1 MEQLNNSNF
10 IKACYGKNDS
20 SVPIWIMR
28 QAGRYLPEYLE
39 VRSKATFKELC
50 QSPELITKVVKQPI
64 DRFNLDAAILFSDI
78 LTFLDPLGASVS
90 FPDNGGPKI
99 ADPITTPDDLQKLHD
114 FDIAKE
120 LAFSL
125 NGIKAIKKA
134 LPQTPLIGFAGSPFT
149 ISCYLIE
156 GQGSKS
162 FDKPKKFLH
171 QYPDAANQLF
181 DMLADI
187 TGRYLNEQI
196 KAGADCV
203 QLFGSWDGILSRDD
217 FYEFTVK
224 PANKIFGQLKDK
236 NVPRIMFVN
245 NAAPY
250 LDLINEIDCEVVG
263 IDYRMDINQAA
274 SVLQNKSV
282 QGNLDP
288 SVLFGSPEHV
298 KEKTL
303 RQLQNFENL
312 DRLIFNLGHGIQPKT
327 PIESVQ
333 TVVETV
339 QNYR

>member
-1 MEQLNNSNF
+1 MALTNSNF
-10 IKACYGKNDS
+10 IKACYGKNDGS
-20 SVPIWIMR
+20 IPIWIMR

-50 QSPELITKVVKQPI
+50 QSPELITTVVKQPI

-90 FPDNGGPKI
+90 FPDQGGPKI
-99 ADPITTPDDLQKLHD
+99 ADPIDTPDDIKKLHD
-114 FDIAKE
+114 FDIKKE
-120 LAFSL
+120 LSFAL
-125 NGIKAIKKA
+125 DGIKSIKQA
-134 LPQTPLIGFAGSPFT
+134 LPNTPLIGFAGSPFT

-162 FDKPKKFLH
+162 FDKPKKFMH
-171 QYPDAANQLF
+171 TYRDAASDLF
-181 DMLADI
+181 EMLADI

-196 KAGADCV
+196 SAGADCV

-224 PANKIFGQLKDK
+224 PANKIFGMLKDR

-245 NAAPY
+245 NLAPY
-250 LDLINEIDCEVVG
+250 VDLVNDIDCEVVG
-263 IDYRMDINQAA
+263 VDYRMDINHAA
-274 SVLQNKSV
+274 SVLKNKSV

-288 SVLFGSPEHV
+288 SILFGTPEHV
-298 KEKTL
+298 REKTL
-303 RQLQNFENL
+303 QQLQSFDNL

-333 TVVETV
+333 SLVETV
-339 QNYR
+339 QTFR

>member
-1 MEQLNNSNF
+1 MELRNSNF
-10 IKACYGKNDS
+10 IKACYGENEGS
-20 SVPIWIMR
+20 IPIWVMR
-28 QAGRYLPEYLE
+28 QAGRYLPEYLA
-39 VRSKATFKELC
+39 VRAEATFKELC
-50 QSPELITKVVKQPI
+50 QSPKLIAEVVKQPI

-90 FPDNGGPKI
+90 FPDKGGPKI
-99 ADPITTPDDLQKLHD
+99 ADPIETPEDIKKLHD
-114 FDIAKE
+114 FDIQKE
-120 LAFSL
+120 MRYPLE
-125 NGIKAIKKA
+125 GIKEIKNV

-171 QYPDAANQLF
+171 TYSGAANELF
-181 DMLADI
+181 DMLSDI
-187 TGRYLNEQI
+187 TARYLSAQVD
-196 KAGADCV
+196 AGADCV

-245 NAAPY
+245 NLAPY
-250 LDLINEIDCEVVG
+250 VDLVKEIDCEVVG
-263 IDYRMDINQAA
+263 VDYRMDINHAA
-274 SVLQNKSV
+274 NLLEGKTV

-288 SVLFGSPEHV
+288 AVLFGTPEHV

-303 RQLQNFENL
+303 KILQNFDNPN
-312 DRLIFNLGHGIQPKT
+312 RLIFNLGHGIQPKT

-333 TVVETV
+333 MLVETV
-339 QNYR
+339 QNFR

>member
-1 MEQLNNSNF
+1 MALNDSNF
-10 IKACYGKNDS
+10 IKACYGKNDGS
-20 SVPIWIMR
+20 IPIWIMR

-90 FPDNGGPKI
+90 FPDQGGPKI
-99 ADPITTPDDLQKLHD
+99 ADPISTPDDIKKLHD
-114 FDIAKE
+114 FDIKKE
-120 LAFSL
+120 LSFAL
-125 NGIKAIKKA
+125 NGIKSIKEA
-134 LPQTPLIGFAGSPFT
+134 LPNTPLIGFAGSPFT

-156 GQGSKS
+156 GQGSKA
-162 FDKPKKFLH
+162 FDKPKKFMNT
-171 QYPDAANQLF
+171 YREAATDLF

-196 KAGADCV
+196 NAGADCV

-224 PANKIFGQLKDK
+224 PANKIFGQLKDR

-245 NAAPY
+245 NLSPY
-250 LDLINEIDCEVVG
+250 LDLVNEIDCEVVG
-263 IDYRMDINQAA
+263 VDYRMDINHAA
-274 SVLQNKSV
+274 SVLKNKSV

-288 SVLFGSPEHV
+288 SVLFGTPEYV
-298 KEKTL
+298 LAKTL
-303 RQLQNFENL
+303 QQLQNFDSPE
-312 DRLIFNLGHGIQPKT
+312 RLIFNLGHGIQPKT

-339 QNYR
+339 QNFR